1 MSRIPTQKA
10 ASPLHLVLPVGLA
23 LALAFALGARS
34 SAAPP
39 LQLGPIVVADGTAA
53 VNGTVG
59 GDSSSLKLTVNGQP
73 VGLDSA
79 GHFATTVNLAGTST
93 LDFGINGQQGSQNV
107 DFQVPLGTIV
117 GSTGVIPAGVLDD
130 LTRAGVSL
138 LQPVTD
144 GKSLVV
150 TGGVLD
156 QGQLSSLTLNGED
169 VLGQL
174 SSDHTFTLTI
184 PGTTKEITFKA
195 LDSSGNSET
204 ITAQQQTVS
213 AADAIGVRIVKVRY
227 LKGNVHRHHR
237 LKMVVTVKDRLG
249 RLIHGA
255 RISVSST
262 KRGRLARRPHAT
274 STGPGGKVTLGL
286 RLRKAALGKRLVVLV
301 VAKTPHAK
309 ARKKSS
315 VRLPR

>member
-1 MSRIPTQKA
+1 MSRTPAHKT

-39 LQLGPIVVADGTAA
+39 LQLGTIVVADGTAT

-59 GDSSSLKLTVNGQP
+59 GGSTSQTLTVNGQP

-79 GHFATTVNLAGTST
+79 GHFAAIVNLAGTST
-93 LDFGINGQQGSQNV
+93 LDFGLTGAQGNQNV
-107 DFQVPLGTIV
+107 DFKVPLGTIA
-117 GSTGVIPAGVLDD
+117 GSTGVIPAGALDS
-130 LTRAGVSL
+130 LNQAGISL
-138 LQPVTD
+138 LAPVTG

-150 TGGVLD
+150 KGGVLD
-156 QGQLSSLTLNGED
+156 QGQLSSLTLNGHD

-174 SSDHTFTLTI
+174 SSDHTFTIKL
-184 PGTTKEITFKA
+184 PGTTKEITLKA
-195 LDSSGNSET
+195 LDSRGNSET
-204 ITAQQQTVS
+204 ITAQQTVS
-213 AADAIGVRIVKVRY
+213 AANALGVRIVKIRY

-255 RISVSST
+255 RVSVSST
-262 KRGRLARRPHAT
+262 KRGRFARHSHAT
-274 STGPGGKVTLGL
+274 RTGPRGKVTLGL

-301 VAKTPHAK
+301 VAKTPHAM
-309 ARKKSS
+309 ARRKSS